1 MLRLAAARLRPGLG
15 RGPGGRG
22 GAPGARTARA
32 ARARAAGTS
41 SAAATSEA
49 REEAAARRGEAAGRA
64 APAALHV
71 LDGRTKAAVWQ
82 AEVAESVG
90 ELRKAHGR
98 PPGLAVVLVGE
109 RRDSLLYVRRKEE
122 ACASV
127 GMEFQLHHLPAS
139 VSQAELHATVEA
151 ACRRDAVDG
160 VLLQLPLPPHL
171 DEEAA
176 LDTVWPE
183 KDVDG
188 LHPVNV
194 GRLAMRGA
202 APLFVPCTPLGCIEL
217 LRRSQVEVAGKH
229 VVVLGNSNTVGTP
242 LSMLCRDAGATAVT
256 VCHRTALDLA
266 PGAGP
271 AGDDPDAADSR
282 AALEACLPAIPVGGG
297 AGGGGKRALALGFRD
312 LDAVREV
319 AREADV
325 LFTAVGI
332 PELIRGDW
340 VRPGAVVVDIGINVV
355 PFTEDRGLPVR
366 MVGGQPM
373 HIIGDVAW
381 PEVAPVAAALTPV
394 PGGVGPMTIAAL
406 MDNTLVSAAR
416 RLAGADEG

>member
-15 RGPGGRG
+15 RG
-22 GAPGARTARA
+22 GAPGPRA

-41 SAAATSEA
+41 SAAASEA
-49 REEAAARRGEAAGRA
+49 REEAAARRGEAAWRA
-64 APAALHV
+64 APAGLRV

-176 LDTVWPE
+176 LDTVWPD

-271 AGDDPDAADSR
+271 AGDDLDADSR

-312 LDAVREV
+312 LDAVRDV

-340 VRPGAVVVDIGINVV
+340 VKPGAIVVDVGINVV

-366 MVGGQPM
+366 MVAGQPM

-381 PEVAPVAAALTPV
+381 SEVAPVAAALTPV

-416 RLAGADEG
+416 RLGGADEG